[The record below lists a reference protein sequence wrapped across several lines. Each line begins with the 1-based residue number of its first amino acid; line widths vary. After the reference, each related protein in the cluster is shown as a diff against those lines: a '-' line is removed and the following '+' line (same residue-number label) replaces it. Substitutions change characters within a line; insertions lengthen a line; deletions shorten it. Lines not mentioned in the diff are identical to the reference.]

1 MARLFQALD
10 LNDMEK
16 NELSRLAVL
25 SEVGRT
31 MHQHADK
38 LAGIDAALSVLE
50 ISAYL
55 SQAELKAIETL
66 IEGYRY
72 RAHVPGGKN
81 M

>member
-72 RAHVPGGKN
+72 RARVPGGKN